1 MMKILRNLV
10 VISIITL
17 LCLPAQAQFGNRL
30 NRAVQNAAERTA
42 IRKAEEKTEQAVSNA
57 IDKATEKGVQ
67 AAEKG
72 AEKGVQAAEK
82 GIEKGVEAA
91 EKASAT
97 QSDPQP
103 QPDPY
108 TGPMRGGAVDAA
120 KFPFDHG
127 SYVQIAQALGIEVS
141 STVYFAR
148 SGEWQAVEDKSEIKM
163 FGFTTKVNKLQI
175 TKGTT
180 RWDMDLTEKTGT
192 QYEIDL
198 SSDDADAVL
207 KAAVG
212 GESTEGMEIT
222 ELGQENYLGYP
233 CRKVQVR
240 YPALDMDVTCLS
252 YGTLILKNDGRIGPL
267 KTSTRIVSIDFSI
280 PPASKFEV
288 PAGVQITSY

>member
-1 MMKILRNLV
+1 MKVVRYLLV
-10 VISIITL
+10 FSIITL

-30 NRAVQNAAERTA
+30 SRAVQNAAERTA
-42 IRKAEEKTEQAVSNA
+42 IRKAEEKTEQAVEKA
-57 IDKATEKGVQ
+57 VDKATEKGVQ

-97 QSDPQP
+97 QSNPQP

-127 SYVQIAQALGIEVS
+127 SYVQVAQALGIEVS
-141 STVYFAR
+141 STVYFTR
-148 SGEWQAVEDKSEIKM
+148 SGEWQAVEDKSEIKVL
-163 FGFTTKVNKLQI
+163 GFSTKVDKLQI

-192 QYEIDL
+192 KYEIDL
-198 SSDDADAVL
+198 SSDDADTAL

-212 GESTEGMEIT
+212 GSSTEGMEIT

-233 CRKVQVR
+233 CKKVHIK
-240 YPALDMDVTCLS
+240 YPVLDMDVTCLS
-252 YGTLILKNDGRIGPL
+252 YGTLIMKNDGRIGPL
-267 KTSTRIVSIDFSI
+267 KTSTRIVSIDLNT
-280 PPASKFEV
+280 PPVSKFEV